1 MIICHVVVQDQKEC
15 FMVGAAKLV
24 AIFLQPNARACATT
38 MGEGP
43 EAEGLKHFV
52 FTFYTFDGIKN
63 SMGVYGKDERDAKI
77 RLREY
82 CGKICK
88 IKLIGDKDL

>member
-1 MIICHVVVQDQKEC
+1 MACSCARRSGEFHGWRCTVSGDSC
-15 FMVGAAKLV
+15 M
-24 AIFLQPNARACATT
+24 FLKPNARACATT
-38 MGEGP
+38 FGEGP
-43 EAEGLKHFV
+43 EAEGLKSFT

-63 SMGVYGKDERDAKI
+63 SMGVYGKNERDARI

-88 IKLIGDKDL
+88 IELYK